1 MILTNRKFSFKF
13 TSTYDGNHCFQN
25 TEPKLLNY
33 RDFKRFSPQVFEDD
47 LSEALIGCGDSYD
60 KFENIFTSKLNKH
73 APKKREWVRG
83 NHKPHINKEL
93 RKAIMKRSRLKNKAN
108 KTKKPIDISN
118 FKKQRNYVVNL
129 NKQAKFEYFSS
140 YNSTDSKPFWV
151 NCKPFFSNKYRK
163 ADTDIVLNGNGDLI
177 LKNEEIAKTFNY
189 YSGAIVD
196 NLDLHHWEGKTS
208 SPSNT
213 SDKIND
219 IIKNYEKHQRGIEVY
234 RGIGNFSFRPVSV
247 EEVKKIIQDL
257 KTNKAAGGEIP
268 TKILKEC
275 EFTFDVLTKHI
286 NKSIETGYFPDS
298 LKLANVAPVFK
309 KVDSLD
315 KSNYRPVSILPLLL
329 KVYEK
334 VIYNQLSDYSNSFLN
349 NVLCGFRK
357 AHSTQHAL
365 FKLLQSWEQVLDN
378 GGFIGTILMDLSK
391 AYDCIPHNLL
401 IAKLEYYGVDKAS

>member
-1 MILTNRKFSFKF
+1 M
-13 TSTYDGNHCFQN
+13 
-25 TEPKLLNY
+25 
-33 RDFKRFSPQVFEDD
+33 
-47 LSEALIGCGDSYD
+47 
-60 KFENIFTSKLNKH
+60 NKH
-73 APKKREWVRG
+73 APRKRKWVRG

-93 RKAIMKRSRLKNKAN
+93 RKTIMKRSRLKSKAN
-108 KTKKPIDISN
+108 KTKKSIDTSS
-118 FKKQRNYVVNL
+118 FKKQHNYLVNL

-151 NCKPFFSNKYRK
+151 NCKPYSNKHSK
-163 ADTDIVLNGNGDLI
+163 ADTDIVLNENGDLI
-177 LKNEEIAKTFNY
+177 LKNEEIAKTFNDY
-189 YSGAIVD
+189 FVAIVD
-196 NLDLHHWEGKTS
+196 NLDLHHWEDKTS

-219 IIKNYEKHQRGIEVY
+219 IIKNYEKYPSICNMKTKY

-247 EEVKKIIQDL
+247 EEVKKIIRDL
-257 KTNKAAGGEIP
+257 KTKKAVGGEIP

-275 EFTFDVLTKHI
+275 EFIFDVLTKCI
-286 NKSIETGYFPDS
+286 SKSVETGYFPDS

-309 KVDSLD
+309 KLDPLD
-315 KSNYRPVSILPLLL
+315 KSNYRPVSILPLLS

-334 VIYNQLSDYSNSFLN
+334 VIYNQLSDYSNSFLDN
-349 NVLCGFRK
+349 ILCGFRR

-365 FKLLQSWEQVLDN
+365 FKLLQSWQQVLDN

-401 IAKLEYYGVDKAS
+401 IAKLEWYGVDKASLRLLLDYLTRRKQRIKIGSSFSSWCDINTCVPQGSILGPLLYNIFIKYFILFIYL